1 MSGNA
6 CCHSVQ
12 NLLYSI
18 LLSKNIKSKIYRIII
33 LLVVCGCET
42 WSLTL
47 REGRRLWVFE
57 NNVLRRIFRTKKDE
71 LTG

>member
-57 NNVLRRIFRTKKDE
+57 NNVLRIFRTKKDE

>member
-6 CCHSVQ
+6 CYHSAR
-12 NLLYSI
+12 NLLSSG
-18 LLSKNIKSKIYRIII
+18 LLSKNIEIKMYRTII
-33 LLVVCGCET
+33 LPVVCGCET

-71 LTG
+71 VTG